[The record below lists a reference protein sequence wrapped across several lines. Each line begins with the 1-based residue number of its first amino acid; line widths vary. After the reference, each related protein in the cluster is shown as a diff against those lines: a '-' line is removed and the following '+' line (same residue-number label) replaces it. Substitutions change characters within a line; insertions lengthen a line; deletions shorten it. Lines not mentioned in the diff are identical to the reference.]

1 MEMRAIMNGWT
12 QEGMNGVQEA
22 VDSGWWKRHL
32 AAAMCLVV
40 ARVFQNGDESDDSVC
55 ISIFIS
61 DVIFVLL
68 RNILPRETCLGF
80 ISNLLNMGRF

>member
-55 ISIFIS
+55 ISIIIS
-61 DVIFVLL
+61 DVIFVLFKKRL
-68 RNILPRETCLGF
+68 AKRNMFRIY
-80 ISNLLNMGRF
+80 I